1 MAREWLKELRK
12 SKGFTQQ
19 RMAEMLG
26 MSRQYYFLIESGG
39 RKAKLDIAL
48 AMELSQI
55 LGISVK
61 RICDNESA

>member
-1 MAREWLKELRK
+1 MARKWLRELRK

-55 LGISVK
+55 LGISLK

>member
-1 MAREWLKELRK
+1 MARKWLRELRE

-26 MSRQYYFLIESGG
+26 MSRQYYFLIEHGG

-48 AMELSQI
+48 AKQLSQI
-55 LGISVK
+55 LGISLK